1 MKIKIFFSTILMFAS
16 MSLFAQ
22 KYKDIF
28 PQIITA
34 DEENAF
40 EILNEFL
47 QTNLDHPNAN
57 FRIALIYSERFKATD
72 ALKEYDKAI
81 ALAEQAKTKFF
92 KSKIVVTDKE
102 FKKNDEY
109 YIGLVNDGGV
119 PTFADI
125 QNVIKSEE
133 EQLDAFRIK
142 APEIFTQ
149 FTHSVEKYD
158 QAVKA
163 FASIVGS
170 YGSLKELYLLY
181 DDSLEQELLRLKNNY
196 DSAKI
201 YFDNYLA
208 LRKDYRLNAISQTY
222 SEVPINVYRL
232 DGLVT
237 QINFLQPEITLWD
250 YSTWADSVNIVIN
263 ETINGLR
270 KDLYDNEQKLRLGVE
285 EAKNTNEPDSFKVIQ
300 ANKALVFNLLKYD
313 YKNAIVPLLSYYEFK
328 QQFLINQKRQIY
340 FDTASITTDRKL
352 AYYNDM
358 MYDAILGDSIIV
370 QFESRF
376 NPEQLQRHKVFVDE
390 VFGDVETMKKYMV
403 DEKKENDKIF
413 HNQVTNIKDGILAK
427 DANDSIAGI
436 IKYRRIGIP
445 AYKIKEELS
454 QLPAGQIKTQ
464 YLLPSADANLYVAGL
479 QITDKKILNQ
489 EIALAKLSPDM
500 KPLWVKNIDIEIDSA
515 GVDANHWLGDVILT
529 SEGVGLVIHSV
540 ALDSSKVINTL
551 IHVTE
556 AGQIKFSKRLDTEL
570 YPREISFIE
579 ANNMFVIT
587 FFGEEK
593 VMDTQSDSNLT
604 LLTVNGLG
612 QDIWQY
618 DYSFKGDYVDMIN
631 TNDGFIIV
639 GNYSVIKDKSGR
651 TFSNS
656 SGKNAYV
663 ISLSSLGAIK
673 DIKCFASNT
682 NYTINTLYK
691 VNENNINLIG
701 TNREQIIINAGL
713 KEIYS
718 SVTMK

>member
-1 MKIKIFFSTILMFAS
+1 MKIKIFFLTILMFAS

-34 DEENAF
+34 DRENAF
-40 EILNEFL
+40 EILNGFL
-47 QTNLDHPNAN
+47 QANLDHPNAN
-57 FRIALIYSERFKATD
+57 FRIALIYSERLKETD
-72 ALKEYDKAI
+72 ALKEYEKAM
-81 ALAEQAKTKFF
+81 ALADQAKTKFF
-92 KSKIVVTDKE
+92 KSKIVISEKE
-102 FKKNDEY
+102 FKKNEEY
-109 YIGLVNDGGV
+109 YIGLVNEGGI
-119 PTFADI
+119 PTFSDI

-133 EQLDAFRIK
+133 EQLDAFRIN
-142 APEIFTQ
+142 APVIFTQ
-149 FTHSVEKYD
+149 FTSSVEKYD

-181 DDSLEQELLRLKNNY
+181 NDSLEQELLHLKNNY

-201 YFDNYLA
+201 FFDNYLV
-208 LRKDYRLNAISQTY
+208 LRKDYKLNAISQTY
-222 SEVPINVYRL
+222 SEVPIHVYRL

-237 QINFLQPEITLWD
+237 QINFLQPKISLWD
-250 YSTWADSVNIVIN
+250 YSTWADSVNSVIN
-263 ETINGLR
+263 ETIIGLR
-270 KDLYDNEQKLRLGVE
+270 KDLYENEQKLRLGVK

-313 YKNAIVPLLSYYEFK
+313 YKNAIVPLLCYYEFK
-328 QQFLINQKRQIY
+328 QQFLIKQKRQIY

-358 MYDAILGDSIIV
+358 MYDAKLGDSIIV

-413 HNQVTNIKDGILAK
+413 HDQVTNIKDGILAK

-436 IKYRRIGIP
+436 IRFRRIGIP
-445 AYKIKEELS
+445 TYKIKEELS
-454 QLPAGQIKTQ
+454 QLPSGQIKTE

-515 GVDANHWLGDVILT
+515 GVDANHSLGDVILT
-529 SEGVGLVIHSV
+529 SEGVALVIRSV

-551 IHVTE
+551 IHITD

-593 VMDTQSDSNLT
+593 VMDTKSDSNLT

-631 TNDGFIIV
+631 TNDGFIIA

-656 SGKNAYV
+656 SGKNAYI
-663 ISLSSLGAIK
+663 ISLSSLGALK
-673 DIKCFASNT
+673 DIKCYASNT
-682 NYTINTLYK
+682 DYTINTLYK

-701 TNREQIIINAGL
+701 TNREQIIINAEL